1 MAKKQQVRASL
12 RDVQADH
19 TQHAICIAVLLAVA
33 LVFYTPALFS
43 GKTLIG
49 GDIVQWRATAESM
62 LQHRANTEEEPLWA
76 TNVFAGMP
84 GYVISPPKKVP
95 QIDVVPTKLR
105 ALAWPVSHFIFL
117 LVGAYLLVVFL
128 TRDKLAS
135 MFASVAYGLT
145 TYLPIILTAGHN
157 SKFIALCF
165 APWLLLAFAN
175 TLRRPTVLSGL
186 LFAIAL
192 AVHLRAGHVQIT
204 YYVTFLIGVWW
215 VFEGVGAMREGRRKP
230 FGMATLLLALGSIAA
245 LGMAAQSYLLT
256 TEYRPFSIRGSS
268 SGGAVGG
275 LDWAYAMGWSQ
286 GIGELITLL
295 IADAY
300 GGAAMYWGPKPPT
313 GGPHYV
319 GGIVLLLAAIAVWRV
334 PRKVVWAF
342 GVAAGLMT
350 LFSLGRH
357 FEALNRLMYAYF
369 PFFDAFRVPETW
381 LIAVALSLAVL
392 AGMGLAYIVRP
403 EASADAEK
411 DKTRAI
417 LKASGTAVFVV
428 LILLLGRN
436 ALFSFERPNEFEEI
450 RAMVATQMERPVDDV
465 QVGRTTDQLYQ
476 ERLVTPRADA
486 FTKDAVRTLLFLLL
500 AGGMLFLFRRRK
512 LPAWSMQAVLVLLV
526 AIDLGGVGRRYL
538 NENHLSTARR
548 VEARIPTLDV
558 DNFILE
564 QQANAG
570 GSGSFRVLSLERRD
584 QTKNARPS
592 FHHESLGG
600 YSGAKLR
607 RYQDFLEHML
617 WDRETGQP
625 NENALDILNTRF
637 VIAQNPNIPGTN
649 LVFQGD
655 RSGLNVLENPDV
667 LPRAY
672 FVGETDVIEAAE
684 ETWVYLRSPAF
695 DPQREA
701 ILAEEVAVA
710 DAPIDSTSSVSVELI
725 EYGPRKIVWSAA
737 TDRPRLLVISEVI
750 YPAGWAAFIDGS
762 EVPIHRANYLLR
774 SVVVPEGAH
783 EVTLRFDPRSYR
795 LGRVVSG
802 ASTVLVYGA
811 ILLLVALAIPRRKQ
825 RS

>member
-12 RDVQADH
+12 WNAQADL
-19 TQHAICIAVLLAVA
+19 TQHVICIAALLAVA
-33 LVFYTPALFS
+33 LVFYAPALFS

-62 LQHRANTEEEPLWA
+62 LQHRADTGEEPLWA
-76 TNVFAGMP
+76 TNVFGGMP
-84 GYVISPPKKVP
+84 GYVISPPDKVL

-105 ALAWPVSHFIFL
+105 AFAWPVSHFIFL
-117 LVGAYLLVVFL
+117 LLGAYLLVLFL

-135 MFASVAYGLT
+135 TLAAAAYGLT

-175 TLRRPTVLSGL
+175 TLRRPAVLSGL

-204 YYVTFLIGVWW
+204 YYITFLIGVWW
-215 VFEGVGAMREGRRKP
+215 VFEGVGAIREGRAKQ
-230 FGMATLLLALGSIAA
+230 FGMATLLLALGAVAA

-268 SGGAVGG
+268 SGGVVGG
-275 LDWAYAMGWSQ
+275 LDWNYAMGWSQ
-286 GIGELITLL
+286 GIGELVTLL

-319 GGIVLLLAAIAVWRV
+319 GGIVLLLAAVAVWHFPRRV
-334 PRKVVWAF
+334 VGAF
-342 GVAAGLMT
+342 GIAAGLMT

-357 FEALNRLMYAYF
+357 FEALNRLMYEYF
-369 PFFDAFRVPETW
+369 PLFDAFRVPETW
-381 LIAVALSLAVL
+381 LITVALSLAVL
-392 AGMGLAYIVRP
+392 AGIGLAYIVRP
-403 EASADAEK
+403 EESTDAEK

-417 LKASGTAVFVV
+417 LRASATAVFVV

-450 RAMVATQMERPVDDV
+450 RAMVAAQMERPVDDI
-465 QVGRTTDQLYQ
+465 QVVRTTDQLYQ

-500 AGGMLFLFRRRK
+500 AGGALFLFRRKK
-512 LPAWSMQAVLVLLV
+512 LPAWSMQVILVLLV
-526 AIDLGGVGRRYL
+526 AIDLGGVGRRYFS
-538 NENHLSTARR
+538 EDHLSPTRR
-548 VEARIPTLDV
+548 AEARIPTLDV
-558 DNFILE
+558 DRFVLE
-564 QQANAG
+564 QQAGAG
-570 GSGSFRVLSLERRD
+570 GAGSFRVLSLERMD
-584 QTKNARPS
+584 QTRNARPS

-617 WDRETGQP
+617 RDPETGHP
-625 NENALDILNTRF
+625 NENALDMLNTRF
-637 VIAQNPNIPGTN
+637 VIAQNPTIPGTN
-649 LVFQGD
+649 LVYQGD
-655 RSGLNVLENPDV
+655 QSGLNVLENPDV
-667 LPRAY
+667 LSRAY

-684 ETWVYLRSPAF
+684 DTWTYLRSPEF

-701 ILAEEVAVA
+701 ILAEEADLV

-725 EYGPRKIVWSAA
+725 EYGPRKIAWSAE
-737 TDRPRLLVISEVI
+737 TDRQRLLVISEMF
-750 YPAGWAAFIDGS
+750 YPVGWTAFIDES

-795 LGRVVSG
+795 LGRVLSS
-802 ASTVLVYGA
+802 ASTALVYGA
-811 ILLLVALAIPRRKQ
+811 ILLLIALAILRRR

>member
-12 RDVQADH
+12 WDAQADL
-19 TQHAICIAVLLAVA
+19 TQHFICITVLLAVA
-33 LVFYTPALFS
+33 LVFYAPALFS

-62 LQHRANTEEEPLWA
+62 LQHRADTGEEPLWA
-76 TNVFAGMP
+76 TNVFGGMP
-84 GYVISPPKKVP
+84 GYVISPPDKVP
-95 QIDVVPTKLR
+95 QIDIVPTRLR
-105 ALAWPVSHFIFL
+105 LLMWPVSHFIFL
-117 LVGAYLLVVFL
+117 LLGAYLLVLFL

-135 MFASVAYGLT
+135 TLAAVAYGLT

-175 TLRRPTVLSGL
+175 TLRRPAVLSGL
-186 LFAIAL
+186 LFAAAL

-204 YYVTFLIGVWW
+204 YYITFLIGIWW
-215 VFEGVGAMREGRRKP
+215 VFEGVGAIREGRAKH
-230 FGMATLLLALGSIAA
+230 FGRATLLLVLGAVAA

-295 IADAY
+295 IADSY

-319 GGIVLLLAAIAVWRV
+319 GGIVLLLAAVAVWRF
-334 PRKVVWAF
+334 RLRVVRVF
-342 GVAAGLMT
+342 GLAAGLMT

-357 FEALNRLMYAYF
+357 FEALNRLMYEYF
-369 PFFDAFRVPETW
+369 PLFDAFRVPETW
-381 LIAVALSLAVL
+381 LIAVALKLAVL
-392 AGMGLAYIVRP
+392 AGLGLAYIVRT
-403 EASADAEK
+403 EESADMEK

-428 LILLLGRN
+428 LVLLLGRN

-450 RAMVATQMERPVDDV
+450 RAMVAAQMERPVDDA

-500 AGGMLFLFRRRK
+500 AGGTLILYRRKK
-512 LPAWSMQAVLVLLV
+512 LPAWSVQAVLVLLI
-526 AIDLGGVGRRYL
+526 AIDLGGVGRRYF
-538 NENHLSTARR
+538 NEDHLSPTRR
-548 VEARIPTLDV
+548 AEARIPMLDV
-558 DNFILE
+558 DRFILE

-570 GSGSFRVLSLERRD
+570 GAGSFRVLSLERMD
-584 QTKNARPS
+584 QTRNARPS
-592 FHHESLGG
+592 FYHESLGG

-607 RYQDFLEHML
+607 RYQDFLENML
-617 WDRETGQP
+617 WDPETGHP

-637 VIAQNPNIPGTN
+637 VIAQNPIIPGTN
-649 LVFQGD
+649 PVFQGD
-655 RSGLNVLENPDV
+655 QSGLNVLENPNV
-667 LPRAY
+667 LPRAF

-684 ETWVYLRSPAF
+684 DTWTYLRSPAF

-701 ILAEEVAVA
+701 ILGEGLDLL
-710 DAPIDSTSSVSVELI
+710 DAPIDSTSSVSVELV
-725 EYGPRKIVWSAA
+725 EYGPRKIAWSVE
-737 TDRPRLLVISEVI
+737 TDHPRLLVISEVY
-750 YPAGWAAFIDGS
+750 YPAGWTALINGS

-783 EVTLRFDPRSYR
+783 EVKLRFDPRSYR
-795 LGRVVSG
+795 VGRVVSS
-802 ASTVLVYGA
+802 ASTALVYGA
-811 ILLLVALAIPRRKQ
+811 ILLLFVLAIHRRR